1 MARLSRRPAMLARKR
16 ACACARAI
24 TTACPN
30 YRSPTFALLPFRPQP
45 LWLTR
50 VLGVAVAVGLADGL
64 ALERG
69 HADPVAS
76 NVAVAVADRLSIGQ
90 LERDG
95 LALRHS
101 ERHWLAHLL
110 TVTISQWHTLGEFER
125 NGLALGHSQQ
135 HRLACVLSVA
145 IAVGLA
151 DGLALDRGHTEPV
164 ARNVAVSFTIRLSD
178 GQLE

>member
-110 TVTISQWHTLGEFER
+110 TVTITL
-125 NGLALGHSQQ
+125 
-135 HRLACVLSVA
+135 
-145 IAVGLA
+145 GLA
-151 DGLALDRGHTEPV
+151 DRLALDHCHTHPV
-164 ARNVAVSFTIRLSD
+164 TSDLAVTVAFRLSV
-178 GQLE
+178 GQLEWKGLSLGQRDKNELACNFAVALS